1 MNNKKERMEKLKKSV
16 KRVYVS
22 FSLVS
27 SLLFHKATAQ
37 TQILDSASMTGI
49 QEITN
54 IQLATEAYDNQAF
67 DISIVSSDGSASDTT
82 NGTFSIQGENYRSQF
97 DSVEQV
103 QNSFINLEIHNDGKI
118 FVVSRPMSFSKQ
130 FFKGNIDEAAFQRMN
145 VSGISIANAGSN
157 KKLSFNFLPESEF
170 SQYEVTYDPASY
182 RVSDVFLKIK
192 TVDSSGNY
200 STSVFAT
207 THITLQNFHSIAP
220 GSISF
225 ETSPYIFISN
235 GNVLNVQAAYS
246 DYQIINLLDENNE
259 AQNQ

>member
-1 MNNKKERMEKLKKSV
+1 MKKIKIPF
-16 KRVYVS
+16 KRAYIICS
-22 FSLVS
+22 LALSLFFSDT
-27 SLLFHKATAQ
+27 AAQ
-37 TQILDSASMTGI
+37 TQTMDSASIAGL

-67 DISIVSSDGSASDTT
+67 DISIISSDGSISDTT
-82 NGTFSIQGENYRSQF
+82 NGTFSIQGENYRSLF

-145 VSGISIANAGSN
+145 VNSISIANAGSN

-170 SQYEVTYDPASY
+170 SQYEVTYDPATY

-192 TVDSSGNY
+192 TVDSAGNY

-207 THITLQNFHSIAP
+207 THITLQNFHSITP
-220 GSISF
+220 GSVSF
-225 ETSPYIFISN
+225 DTSPYIFVSN
-235 GNVLNVQAAYS
+235 GNVLNVQPAYN

-259 AQNQ
+259 QQNQ